1 MMSSSAKD
9 ARALL
14 KKHALSVTEGRLRIL
29 ELFLRAGGA
38 LSHADVEK
46 ADTTFDRVTVY
57 RTLQSFVE
65 KGLLHTIPTSENN
78 VRYALCNDA
87 CTTHRHQ
94 DDHVH
99 FVCDVCRK
107 TVCLDHV
114 AVPALLLP
122 AGFVSEQVQ
131 VVVHGV
137 CDLCARPR

>member
-1 MMSSSAKD
+1 MFKD
-9 ARALL
+9 AKALL
-14 KKHALSVTEGRLRIL
+14 KEHALSVTEGRLRIL

-46 ADTTFDRVTVY
+46 ADTAFDRVTVY

-65 KGLLHTIPTSENN
+65 KGLLHTVPTSDTT

-87 CTTHRHQ
+87 CSVHQHR

-99 FVCDVCRK
+99 FVCDVCRR
-107 TVCLDHV
+107 TVCLEQV
-114 AVPALLLP
+114 SVPALCLP
-122 AGFVSEQVQ
+122 SGFLSSSVE

-137 CDLCARPR
+137 CAACLPNS